1 MPKRTP
7 KGLLQHVRPSDLRG
21 TVQLLTQAT
30 LGISRMAE
38 GVHQAVWRT
47 LGAPGGAQAG
57 TTRGITGLVYRSING
72 VTQGVGSGLDLAL
85 SRLLPLITAT
95 DTAPPDSPQRDA
107 TLAALNGVLGDHLA
121 ASHNPLATPMT
132 LRYQGQALDWQHPPQ
147 RSAVTGKVL
156 LLIHGLC
163 MFERQWQDTRTG
175 HDHGTALAAA
185 LGYTPVYVH
194 YNSGLHT
201 SQNAQDLSAQLE
213 ALVAHWPAPLE
224 NITVLAHSM
233 GGLLIRSALFYAQ
246 QDALTWPQR
255 VKHLVFLGTPHHGAP
270 LERAGNWVDVMLGST
285 PYSRPFAKL
294 GQLRSAGVTDLRYG
308 HVLDTDWQGRDRF
321 RRSPDRRTP
330 VPLPAGVAC
339 FTVAATLAARRGPL
353 AERLLGDGLVPLH
366 SALGVHDDPARSLAF
381 PRGHQYVVH
390 QAGHLDLLHHASV
403 ARQLTRWLVA

>member
-21 TVQLLTQAT
+21 AVQLLTQAT

-95 DTAPPDSPQRDA
+95 ETAPPDSPQRDA

-121 ASHNPLATPMT
+121 ASQNPLATPMT
-132 LRYQGQALDWQHPPQ
+132 LRCQGQTLDWQHPPQ
-147 RSAVTGKVL
+147 RNAVTGKVL

-213 ALVAHWPAPLE
+213 ALFTHWPAPLE
-224 NITVLAHSM
+224 DITVLAHSM
-233 GGLLIRSALFYAQ
+233 GGLVARGAVHLARQANQ
-246 QDALTWPQR
+246 QWPS
-255 VKHLVFLGTPHHGAP
+255 VLKNLVFLGTPHHGAP
-270 LERAGNWVDVMLGST
+270 LERAGNWVDVVLAST
-285 PYSRPFAKL
+285 PYTAPFAKL
-294 GQLRSAGVTDLRYG
+294 GHLRSAGITDLRYG
-308 HVLDTDWQGRDRF
+308 HVQTADWQGHNRF
-321 RRSPDRRTP
+321 HRQPDTRQ
-330 VPLPAGVAC
+330 PLPLPEGVAC
-339 FTVAATLAARRGPL
+339 YAVAGTLAHKRSAV
-353 AERLLGDGLVPLH
+353 ADRLVGDGLVPLH
-366 SALGVHDDPARSLAF
+366 SALGQHDEPRRTLVFAKDAQHIAYRTSHLQLLSSPAVT
-381 PRGHQYVVH
+381 Q
-390 QAGHLDLLHHASV
+390 QLLH
-403 ARQLTRWLVA
+403 WLA